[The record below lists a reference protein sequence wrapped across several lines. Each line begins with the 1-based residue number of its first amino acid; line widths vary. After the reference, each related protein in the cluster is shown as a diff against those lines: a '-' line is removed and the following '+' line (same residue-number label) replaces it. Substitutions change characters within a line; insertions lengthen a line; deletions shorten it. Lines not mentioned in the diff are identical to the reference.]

1 MKAVDGIG
9 VQLLTL
15 HVYLLQDS
23 TLGDVPFLHMHVHHA
38 HPGTSLHSY
47 LASFNPALSLALK
60 YSKDGKDFVYSM
72 RPV

>member
-23 TLGDVPFLHMHVHHA
+23 TLGDVPFLHVYHA